1 MSGHY
6 IKAPPAEGLARNYTR
21 GGVAAK
27 RYTRQIHE
35 DVILERVRKRMKEML
50 RAELL
55 EELKALNEERAS

>member
-1 MSGHY
+1 MSGRY

-27 RYTRQIHE
+27 RYTRQVPE
-35 DVILERVRKRMKEML
+35 DVLLDRMRKRMEDMI

-55 EELKALNEERAS
+55 EELKSLNEERAS